1 MIPHFGA
8 FVAGC
13 LVLAAPAS
21 ARAQSSGVDRR
32 PCVAPGS
39 PYGCDGT
46 MKGAPTAN
54 GSLPD
59 MPNPDQR
66 ERQTIAKIPL
76 SPPPTNASTKTETT
90 GEVSVKPVPPDTET
104 APPPRAGVGPQPT
117 SR

>member
-8 FVAGC
+8 FMAGC
-13 LVLAAPAS
+13 LVLAAPGA
-21 ARAQSSGVDRR
+21 AQAQGSGIERR

-39 PYGCDGT
+39 PAGCDGT
-46 MKGAPTAN
+46 MKGAPMPN

-59 MPNPDQR
+59 RPVPDQR
-66 ERQTIAKIPL
+66 ERQSIARVPL
-76 SPPPTNASTKTETT
+76 SPPPFNPSAKADPT
-90 GEVSVKPVPPDTET
+90 GEVTVKPVPQDGEV